1 MPKNVL
7 IVSPTPTHPTN
18 AGNRKHIFNLVNELK
33 DLNHEV
39 FFFFINREEYDS
51 LEMQEFF
58 NNRLY
63 IFDESKELSLI
74 SRIRRRFSLI
84 TMGFFDFSSDRKI
97 RKKYNQPLDF
107 YFPNQIIK
115 DIQKIVY
122 GNKIDTVIVEYVI
135 LSKIFNY
142 LPNSIN
148 KIIDTHDKFTDRFDI
163 YLKQGLEP
171 SWTSLNK
178 NDEIKGLNRADSI
191 ICLNSNELDF
201 YKKNG
206 LRAKNCVYYNLSLK
220 KDLSKK
226 GDINNLLYLAS
237 ANDINKQ
244 SINDFLDNYFIEMLK
259 KSPQLKLYVGGEIS
273 NYINLKHDNI
283 ILLGFV
289 SDLENF
295 YSQGRIVINPEVN
308 GTGQKIK
315 SIEALRYNKLLVSTT
330 EIGIEDSRKL
340 FFHCNNYDEMSNILI
355 SILSQN
361 TSAEEKYIELEKSR
375 RKQANVL
382 KSIIS

>member
-1 MPKNVL
+1 MKNVL
-7 IVSPTPTHPTN
+7 IISPTPTHPTN
-18 AGNRKHIFNLVNELK
+18 AGNRRHICSIIEDLK
-33 DLNHEV
+33 SLNCSV
-39 FFFFINREEYDS
+39 FYFYVNRESYD
-51 LEMQEFF
+51 LDEMSNFF
-58 NNRLY
+58 NNDLLIFNETGVRTLY
-63 IFDESKELSLI
+63 QKVKRKYLLLKFGL
-74 SRIRRRFSLI
+74 
-84 TMGFFDFSSDRKI
+84 FDFSNR
-97 RKKYNQPLDF
+97 RKKRREFNQPLDID
-107 YFPNQIIK
+107 FPDEIAPMILSLIK
-115 DIQKIVY
+115 KNNI
-122 GNKIDTVIVEYVI
+122 NTVIVEYVT
-135 LSKIFNY
+135 LSKILTF
-142 LPNSIN
+142 LPNGVK

-163 YLKQGLEP
+163 YLNQGLEP

-178 NDEIKGLNRADSI
+178 NEEIKGLNRADSI

-220 KDLSKK
+220 NDLSKK

-273 NYINLKHDNI
+273 NCINLKHDNI

-289 SDLENF
+289 SNLENF

-355 SILSQN
+355 SLLSQD